1 MPERRRRPGAAGRLE
16 RVGGLAGAPRSPR
29 DRPGLA
35 FYEVR
40 YRIRSW
46 KRLEM
51 CIEDARAA
59 LDVVAGAGASGAVA
73 LLGYSMGGAV
83 SLAVAGD
90 PAVTTFIGLAPWLP
104 EEIGVEGLAGR
115 RVAVV
120 HGSIDG
126 RPFGVSPR
134 QSRRGVERMR
144 ARGIEASYALVR
156 GGLHALALPGPG
168 DALIPLPRAAE
179 WARLVGA
186 ELRPLSGRRPER
198 AGRAARPSAPSRPRP
213 GRAARAR
220 GSSTSSGRSA
230 SGRARGPPTP
240 GRRGGCCAS
249 PRRRWGWR

>member
-1 MPERRRRPGAAGRLE
+1 VLLASGAEMRRTGVEEGPAVLCLNGGVARSRPGDWSASVDWLVRRL
-16 RVGGLAGAPRSPR
+16 AP

-59 LDVVAGAGASGAVA
+59 LDVVAVAGERRVA

-104 EEIGVEGLAGR
+104 DEIGMEGLAGR
-115 RVAVV
+115 RGAVI
-120 HGSIDG
+120 HGSVDG

-144 ARGIEASYALVR
+144 ARGIEASYTLVR

-168 DALIPLPRAAE
+168 DALLPLPRAAE

-186 ELRPLSGRRPER
+186 ELDRFQ
-198 AGRAARPSAPSRPRP
+198 AGD
-213 GRAARAR
+213 
-220 GSSTSSGRSA
+220 
-230 SGRARGPPTP
+230 
-240 GRRGGCCAS
+240 
-249 PRRRWGWR
+249 